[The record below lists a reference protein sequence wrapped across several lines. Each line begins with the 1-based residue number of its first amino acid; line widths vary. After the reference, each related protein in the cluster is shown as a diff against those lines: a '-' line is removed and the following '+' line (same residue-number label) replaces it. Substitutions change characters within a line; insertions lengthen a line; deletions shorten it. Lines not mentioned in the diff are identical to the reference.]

1 MFQGKLAVISIVSV
15 ALLCSVA
22 MAQPQQ
28 LAGFTSPKLEPVDFN
43 ADSLLVS
50 SSSSSVPEFS
60 NPAALTRSVPVSP
73 AVAEGPS
80 TRPFRA
86 LSIGFTANTL
96 GAGFELAT
104 PLSRSLNLRSGINLF
119 SFTYPF
125 NVDNVNYNSNFRLRS
140 STSTIDWFPG
150 HRSFHISPGI
160 LYSRNALNAIVS
172 VGPGQ
177 TFELGD
183 QSFINSVNDPV
194 GGAATVVFPHQ
205 IAPMLMIGFG
215 NIIPRTGRHFSIPF
229 EIGAA
234 YTGSPRIDVNLNGT
248 ACTTDGCVNFASNAE
263 AQASLKQEIS
273 DINEDLKRI
282 PVYPIVSLGFAYR
295 F

>member
-1 MFQGKLAVISIVSV
+1 MPV
-15 ALLCSVA
+15 ALLCSVG
-22 MAQPQQ
+22 MAQSQH
-28 LAGFTSPKLEPVDFN
+28 LDGFSSPKLEPVQFDTS
-43 ADSLLVS
+43 DLVAS
-50 SSSSSVPEFS
+50 SSSTSAPEFS
-60 NPAALTRSVPVSP
+60 SPAAFTRSVPVP
-73 AVAEGPS
+73 QAVTEGPS
-80 TRPFRA
+80 TRPFQSV
-86 LSIGFTANTL
+86 SIGFTASTL
-96 GAGFELAT
+96 GAGFEVAT

-119 SFTYPF
+119 SFAYPF
-125 NVDNVNYNSNFRLRS
+125 NVDNVNYDSKFQLRS

-150 HRSFHISPGI
+150 HHSFHISPGI
-160 LYSRNALNAIVS
+160 LYSRNAFNAAVS

-177 TFELGD
+177 DFELGD
-183 QSFINSVNDPV
+183 QAFINSVNDPV
-194 GGAATVVFPHQ
+194 GGAATIVFPHKV
-205 IAPMLMIGFG
+205 APLLMVGFG
-215 NIIPRTGRHFSIPF
+215 NIIPRTGRRFSVPF

-263 AQASLKQEIS
+263 AQASLKQEIY